1 MVQHR
6 RVRLGSVVW
15 AVVAALCLAAGSPAH
30 AESRGTDFWLTFLSN
45 FESGVPP
52 ADGGVTPPLELTLM
66 ISAEAA
72 ATGTVQVPGLAF
84 SQAFTVAAGGLTT
97 VTVPNGA
104 IVGTGQAISI
114 EARGIHVTSNTP
126 VTVYGLNDIEET
138 TDGFLGLPVNV
149 LGTQYR
155 ALTYVDR
162 TYSEIGIVAT
172 VDGTSVTVVPT
183 AALAGGSPAGT
194 PVVRTLAAGEVLF
207 IPSAADS
214 DLTGSLVT
222 ASQPIAVFGAARCA
236 LVPTSSF
243 ACNHLVEQLTPIA
256 AWGSDFITV
265 PLASRMGGDRVRVLA
280 SQNGTAVSINGT
292 LVATLAAGA
301 FHEQVITAT
310 SRITSSQPVLVADF
324 SQGQSLDLGTG
335 DPSMMLIPPTS
346 QFLTSYTFNSSSRF
360 SPNFVN
366 VIAPTASLGSLTLDG
381 TAVNASS
388 FTAVSGTSF
397 SVAQLP
403 LSQGPHRLVG
413 TAAFGALVYGFAQA
427 NAYSF
432 AAGANVP
439 VQQPGTGSLSL
450 APPTQAAVIGQQVCV
465 DATLLNAPGQP
476 QAGAAVAFAVSGAN
490 TASGAVMTGSTGVAR
505 FCYSGANAG
514 QDAVSAAF
522 GTLLATASVTW
533 SQGQGNAPPV
543 VSAGADAT
551 GVEGS
556 PVPLAGSATDTDP
569 LTTTWTA
576 TAGAGVDA
584 GASCVFGNPAALSTT
599 VTCNDDG
606 VWTLTL
612 TASDGVN
619 PAASSSLT
627 LTLTNAAPTVTIT
640 SPANLAVVQSGATV
654 SLRAVLADAGGNDT
668 LGCTIDW
675 GDGTVDVGTV
685 ISRVCTGQHVYGPV
699 GPRTLVVQATDDD
712 GDTGS
717 AAVTLDVQRV
727 AARSKIVGDGTIEL
741 EHRHWRHSWKK
752 KIVSFDFF
760 ATNHGP
766 SGTLEVH
773 SGKDTFRS
781 FKVGSLAV
789 SRPFAT
795 WSGTGRWNGRSGY
808 TFTATL
814 EDNRTAGRWRKADT
828 FSITIKDPRGVTVFN
843 ASGPLKTGF
852 VSIHERPL

>member
-1 MVQHR
+1 MVKHR

-15 AVVAALCLAAGSPAH
+15 PVAAALCLAAGSPAH

-52 ADGGVTPPLELTLM
+52 ADGGVTPPLELTLV

-72 ATGTVQVPGLAF
+72 ATGTVQVPGLGF
-84 SQAFTVAAGGLTT
+84 SQSFSVAAGGLTT

-104 IVGTGQAISI
+104 IVGTGEVIST
-114 EARGIHVTSNTP
+114 EARGVHVTSSTA

-162 TYSEIGIVAT
+162 TYSQIGIVAT
-172 VDGTSVTVVPT
+172 VDGTSVTVVPS

-222 ASQPIAVFGAARCA
+222 ASQPVAVFGAARCA

-243 ACNHLVEQLTPIA
+243 ACNHLVEQLTPIS

-280 SQNGTAVSINGT
+280 SQNGTTVSINGAV
-292 LVATLAAGA
+292 VATLAAGA
-301 FHEQVITAT
+301 FHEQVVTAT
-310 SRITSSQPVLVADF
+310 SRITSSQPVLVAYF

-346 QFLTSYTFNSSSRF
+346 QFLTSYTFNSSSKF

-366 VIAPTASLGSLTLDG
+366 VIAPTAGLASLTLDG
-381 TAVNASS
+381 AAVTPSS
-388 FTAVSGTSF
+388 FTAVTGTPF

-403 LSQGPHRLVG
+403 LSQGPHRLAG
-413 TAAFGALVYGFAQA
+413 ASAFGALVYGFAQA

-450 APPTQAAVIGQQVCV
+450 APPTQSAIIGQQACV
-465 DATLLNAPGQP
+465 AATLLDAQGQP
-476 QAGAAVAFAVSGAN
+476 QAGAAIAFAVSGAN
-490 TASGAVMTGSTGVAR
+490 TASGSVTTGSNGVAS

-514 QDAVSAAF
+514 QDGVSASF
-522 GTLLATASVTW
+522 GTLQATASVTW
-533 SQGQGNAPPV
+533 SMGQGNPPPV

-556 PVPLAGSATDTDP
+556 PVQLVGIATDTDP

-576 TAGAGVDA
+576 MAGAGVDP
-584 GASCVFGNPAALSTT
+584 GASCVFGNAAALSTT
-599 VTCNDDG
+599 VTCDDDG
-606 VWTLTL
+606 TWTLTL
-612 TASDGVN
+612 TGSDGVN
-619 PAASSSLT
+619 PPVSSSLT
-627 LTLTNAAPTVTIT
+627 LTVTNAAPAVTIT
-640 SPANLAVVQSGATV
+640 TPANLAVVQSGATV
-654 SLRAVLADAGGNDT
+654 SLRAVLTDAGGNDT

-675 GDGTVDVGTV
+675 GDGTVDTGTV
-685 ISRVCTGQHVYGPV
+685 ASRICTGQHAYGTL
-699 GPRTLVVQATDDD
+699 GPRTLAVQATDDD
-712 GDTGS
+712 GDSGS
-717 AAVTLDVQRV
+717 GAVTLEVQQV
-727 AARSKIVGDGTIEL
+727 AVRSKIVGDGTIEL
-741 EHRHWRHSWKK
+741 RHWFHWWKK
-752 KIVSFDFF
+752 KTVSFEFF
-760 ATNHGP
+760 AITQGP
-766 SGTLEVH
+766 AGTLEVR

-781 FKVGSLAV
+781 FKVTSLAV

-795 WSGTGRWNGRSGY
+795 WSGAGRWNGRPGY

-814 EDNRTAGRWRKADT
+814 EDNRAPGRWRKADT
-828 FSITIKDPRGVTVFN
+828 FSITVKDRHGVTVLK
-843 ASGPLKTGF
+843 ASGPLRSGF